1 MSSVSST
8 PLLNTKNGSSK
19 SLKEIL
25 FPAKIPNSNNIFT
38 NAKMKATLKSI
49 NNANRKI
56 LKSESTITEL
66 INEIKTLYKSLD
78 LGSTDVFLPSSASTF
93 SPLTSL
99 SQTALQPFKN
109 LYNSIKSKVNGTQLT
124 NLNKTKLSNISN
136 IKSKIN
142 DVKGSQ
148 IQPSDKNLVKKLYQL
163 YLILYYLNK
172 LVNYDQKKLKKETL
186 INLYNN
192 AQKDLQNV
200 LKSSTN
206 TSSKIQ
212 TINSII
218 NTFTTEIATNI
229 DNTHN
234 LTKKLLTYVDNFSVI
249 SGRNDQRT
257 LLESDNNIAIDV
269 GIFNLIFYAK
279 KTIDN
284 IFDYTFN
291 YINGTPN
298 KSVSGVVE
306 KEVIKNVRNI
316 DSRKVLLQLI
326 KVLGKI
332 MPEFRRKEFL
342 NKLKSIKNQNASVI
356 NNLNSSLKRF
366 LSK

>member
-1 MSSVSST
+1 MSST
-8 PLLNTKNGSSK
+8 PLLNTKNASSQ

-25 FPAKIPNSNNIFT
+25 FPVTIPTSNNIFKEA
-38 NAKMKATLKSI
+38 NMKATLKSI

-78 LGSTDVFLPSSASTF
+78 LSSSSDFFKSFAVLGTLS
-93 SPLTSL
+93 SP
-99 SQTALQPFKN
+99 SQTPFKS
-109 LYNSIKSKVNGTQLT
+109 LYNEITKKVNGKQPT

-136 IKSKIN
+136 IKTKIN
-142 DVKGSQ
+142 GLKKQTISL
-148 IQPSDKNLVKKLYQL
+148 DKNLVKKLYQL

-172 LVNYDQKKLKKETL
+172 LVNYDPKKLKKETL

-192 AQKDLQNV
+192 SQKELQNV

-218 NTFTTEIATNI
+218 NTFTTEISKNI
-229 DNTHN
+229 DNNPN
-234 LTKKLLTYVDNFSVI
+234 LTKKLLNYVDNFSVI

-257 LLESDNNIAIDV
+257 LLESGNNIAIDV

-342 NKLKSIKNQNASVI
+342 NKLKSIKNQNTSVI